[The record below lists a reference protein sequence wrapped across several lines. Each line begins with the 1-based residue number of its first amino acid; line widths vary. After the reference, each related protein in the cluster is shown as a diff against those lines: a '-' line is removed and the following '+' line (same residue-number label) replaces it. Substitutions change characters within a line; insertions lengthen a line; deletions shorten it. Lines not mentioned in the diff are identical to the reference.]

1 MEKTKQVLILTGV
14 KNNMNQLKE
23 HTDSFLKG
31 IISLTGLSFRK
42 VQLYARENNPVNILE
57 HPHTLQPNEKQLL
70 KIGQLNELISA
81 YSLLKMCEGENK
93 IGLTSS
99 SKAGEYFVS
108 LLGGTKDKERFLVAF
123 MDNSN
128 NVIETRTMSE
138 GTIEQ
143 APVFPREILKAAI
156 ACDCK
161 SMILAH
167 NHPGCTTHPSLE
179 DQKLTQRLVDI
190 FNPLEINILDH
201 IIVAGTTYCSMAEKG
216 CLPQTNVATAS
227 YQPVHLE
234 KISSNEVSA
243 QFENGIEREE
253 GFELEL

>member
-108 LLGGTKDKERFLVAF
+108 LLGGKDSWLLLWIIPIMLLKQEQCRKE
-123 MDNSN
+123 
-128 NVIETRTMSE
+128 
-138 GTIEQ
+138 
-143 APVFPREILKAAI
+143 
-156 ACDCK
+156 
-161 SMILAH
+161 
-167 NHPGCTTHPSLE
+167 
-179 DQKLTQRLVDI
+179 
-190 FNPLEINILDH
+190 PL
-201 IIVAGTTYCSMAEKG
+201 SR
-216 CLPQTNVATAS
+216 Q
-227 YQPVHLE
+227 
-234 KISSNEVSA
+234 
-243 QFENGIEREE
+243 QFFQERY
-253 GFELEL
+253 